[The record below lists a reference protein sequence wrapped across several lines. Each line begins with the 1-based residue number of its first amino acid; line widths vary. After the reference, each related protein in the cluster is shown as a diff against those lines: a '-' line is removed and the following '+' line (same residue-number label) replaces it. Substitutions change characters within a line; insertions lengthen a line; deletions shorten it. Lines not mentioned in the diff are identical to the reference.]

1 MNIDFARKLELA
13 YHQQCKDRCS
23 EFPLK
28 QTGFD
33 ILMFLGNNP
42 QYKHAKDI
50 VEIRKIKA
58 NLVSIHVDQLVDQGY
73 LSRIDVPGD
82 RRKVELVLN
91 KKANDVIKKGK
102 AFQNHFFSSLF
113 SDIDEKHQKIFKET
127 LELISDG
134 CSFSGNYA
142 WKHGLI
148 DQIGGIEQALE
159 FIRTQLGEASI
170 EYEYYPENKI
180 PLLYKKIFRI
190 GSK

>member
-1 MNIDFARKLELA
+1 MKINIEFPRKLLEVYNDA
-13 YHQQCKDRCS
+13 CK
-23 EFPLK
+23 PLCK
-28 QTGFD
+28 KLKLPQTAFD

-42 QYKHAKDI
+42 QYRHARDI

-127 LELISDG
+127 LELMEK
-134 CSFSGNYA
+134 N
-142 WKHGLI
+142 I
-148 DQIGGIEQALE
+148 DCLLE
-159 FIRTQLGEASI
+159 E
-170 EYEYYPENKI
+170 K
-180 PLLYKKIFRI
+180 
-190 GSK
+190 

>member
-13 YHQQCKDRCS
+13 YHQQCKNLCN
-23 EFPLK
+23 EFHLK

-91 KKANDVIKKGK
+91 KKANDVIKKEK
-102 AFQNHFFSSLF
+102 RFKTISFLHFFQILMKSIKRYLK
-113 SDIDEKHQKIFKET
+113 KH
-127 LELISDG
+127 
-134 CSFSGNYA
+134 
-142 WKHGLI
+142 
-148 DQIGGIEQALE
+148 
-159 FIRTQLGEASI
+159 
-170 EYEYYPENKI
+170 
-180 PLLYKKIFRI
+180 
-190 GSK
+190 

>member
-13 YHQQCKDRCS
+13 YHQQCKALCD
-23 EFPLK
+23 EFHLK

-42 QYKHAKDI
+42 QYKYAKDI

-102 AFQNHFFSSLF
+102 AFQNYFFSLLF

-127 LELISDG
+127 LELMEKNMD
-134 CSFSGNYA
+134 C
-142 WKHGLI
+142 L
-148 DQIGGIEQALE
+148 LE
-159 FIRTQLGEASI
+159 E
-170 EYEYYPENKI
+170 K
-180 PLLYKKIFRI
+180 
-190 GSK
+190 

>member
-13 YHQQCKDRCS
+13 YHQQCKNLCN
-23 EFPLK
+23 EFHLK

-91 KKANDVIKKGK
+91 KKANDVVKKEK
-102 AFQNHFFSSLF
+102 RFKTISFLHFFQILMKSIKRYLK
-113 SDIDEKHQKIFKET
+113 KH
-127 LELISDG
+127 
-134 CSFSGNYA
+134 
-142 WKHGLI
+142 
-148 DQIGGIEQALE
+148 
-159 FIRTQLGEASI
+159 
-170 EYEYYPENKI
+170 
-180 PLLYKKIFRI
+180 
-190 GSK
+190 

>member
-13 YHQQCKDRCS
+13 YHQQCKNLCN
-23 EFPLK
+23 EFHLK

-102 AFQNHFFSSLF
+102 SVSKPFLFFTF
-113 SDIDEKHQKIFKET
+113 
-127 LELISDG
+127 
-134 CSFSGNYA
+134 
-142 WKHGLI
+142 
-148 DQIGGIEQALE
+148 
-159 FIRTQLGEASI
+159 
-170 EYEYYPENKI
+170 
-180 PLLYKKIFRI
+180 FRY
-190 GSK
+190 

>member
-1 MNIDFARKLELA
+1 MRAETTYIWEKEPCKGGKKGKNCRNLERKYSNHAGL
-13 YHQQCKDRCS
+13 
-23 EFPLK
+23 
-28 QTGFD
+28 
-33 ILMFLGNNP
+33 
-42 QYKHAKDI
+42 YKNI

-127 LELISDG
+127 LELMEK
-134 CSFSGNYA
+134 N
-142 WKHGLI
+142 I
-148 DQIGGIEQALE
+148 DCLLE
-159 FIRTQLGEASI
+159 E
-170 EYEYYPENKI
+170 K
-180 PLLYKKIFRI
+180 
-190 GSK
+190 

>member
-13 YHQQCKDRCS
+13 YHQQCKDLCN
-23 EFPLK
+23 EFHLK

-33 ILMFLGNNP
+33 ILMFLGNKP

-127 LELISDG
+127 LELMEK
-134 CSFSGNYA
+134 N
-142 WKHGLI
+142 I
-148 DQIGGIEQALE
+148 DCLLE
-159 FIRTQLGEASI
+159 E
-170 EYEYYPENKI
+170 K
-180 PLLYKKIFRI
+180 
-190 GSK
+190 

>member
-13 YHQQCKDRCS
+13 YHQQCKNLCN
-23 EFPLK
+23 EFHLK

-102 AFQNHFFSSLF
+102 AFQNLSFLHFFQILMKSIKRYLK
-113 SDIDEKHQKIFKET
+113 KH
-127 LELISDG
+127 
-134 CSFSGNYA
+134 
-142 WKHGLI
+142 
-148 DQIGGIEQALE
+148 
-159 FIRTQLGEASI
+159 
-170 EYEYYPENKI
+170 
-180 PLLYKKIFRI
+180 
-190 GSK
+190 

>member
-13 YHQQCKDRCS
+13 YHQQCKDLCN
-23 EFPLK
+23 EFHLM

-42 QYKHAKDI
+42 QYKYAKDI

-102 AFQNHFFSSLF
+102 TFQINFFSSLF

-127 LELISDG
+127 LELMKK
-134 CSFSGNYA
+134 N
-142 WKHGLI
+142 I
-148 DQIGGIEQALE
+148 DCLLE
-159 FIRTQLGEASI
+159 E
-170 EYEYYPENKI
+170 K
-180 PLLYKKIFRI
+180 
-190 GSK
+190 

>member
-13 YHQQCKDRCS
+13 YHQQCKDLCH
-23 EFPLK
+23 EFHLK

-42 QYKHAKDI
+42 QYKYAKDI

-82 RRKVELVLN
+82 RRKV
-91 KKANDVIKKGK
+91 K

-127 LELISDG
+127 LELMKK
-134 CSFSGNYA
+134 N
-142 WKHGLI
+142 I
-148 DQIGGIEQALE
+148 DCLLE
-159 FIRTQLGEASI
+159 E
-170 EYEYYPENKI
+170 K
-180 PLLYKKIFRI
+180 
-190 GSK
+190 

>member
-13 YHQQCKDRCS
+13 YHQQCKNLCN
-23 EFPLK
+23 EFHLK

-102 AFQNHFFSSLF
+102 AFQNHFFLHFFQILMKSIKRYLK
-113 SDIDEKHQKIFKET
+113 KH
-127 LELISDG
+127 
-134 CSFSGNYA
+134 
-142 WKHGLI
+142 
-148 DQIGGIEQALE
+148 
-159 FIRTQLGEASI
+159 
-170 EYEYYPENKI
+170 
-180 PLLYKKIFRI
+180 
-190 GSK
+190 

>member
-13 YHQQCKDRCS
+13 YHQQCKDLCN
-23 EFPLK
+23 EFHLK

-58 NLVSIHVDQLVDQGY
+58 NLVSIHVEQLVDQGY

-91 KKANDVIKKGK
+91 KKANDVIKKEK
-102 AFQNHFFSSLF
+102 RFKTISFLHFFQILMKSIKRYLK
-113 SDIDEKHQKIFKET
+113 KH
-127 LELISDG
+127 
-134 CSFSGNYA
+134 
-142 WKHGLI
+142 
-148 DQIGGIEQALE
+148 
-159 FIRTQLGEASI
+159 
-170 EYEYYPENKI
+170 
-180 PLLYKKIFRI
+180 
-190 GSK
+190 

>member
-13 YHQQCKDRCS
+13 YHQQCKDLCH
-23 EFPLK
+23 EFHLK

-42 QYKHAKDI
+42 QYKYAKDI

-91 KKANDVIKKGK
+91 KKANDVIKKEK
-102 AFQNHFFSSLF
+102 RFKTISFLHFFQILMKSIKRYLK
-113 SDIDEKHQKIFKET
+113 KH
-127 LELISDG
+127 
-134 CSFSGNYA
+134 
-142 WKHGLI
+142 
-148 DQIGGIEQALE
+148 
-159 FIRTQLGEASI
+159 
-170 EYEYYPENKI
+170 
-180 PLLYKKIFRI
+180 
-190 GSK
+190 